1 MKIPKEYAE
10 KVKRYLELKAESEK
24 LFEEVVAWL
33 NEYSADGVYVD
44 ELFLTDEPTG
54 YLQEDDEYCDQW
66 TGYCEDDFHGN
77 YYHQIEG
84 SEEYVGFHY
93 TS

>member
-33 NEYSADGVYVD
+33 TEHSADGVYVD
-44 ELFLTDEPTG
+44 ELFLTDTPTG
-54 YLQEDDEYCDQW
+54 DLQEDDEYCDQW

-77 YYHQIEG
+77 YYHQVEG